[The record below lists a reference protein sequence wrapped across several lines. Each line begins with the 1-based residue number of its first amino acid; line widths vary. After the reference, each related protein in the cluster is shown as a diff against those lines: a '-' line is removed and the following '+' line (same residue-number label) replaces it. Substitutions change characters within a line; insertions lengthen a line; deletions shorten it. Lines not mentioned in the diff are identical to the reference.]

1 MKAVII
7 DDMPLA
13 IANLQQD
20 LEDNFPEIELIGT
33 ADGVVSGAKL
43 LKTLDPEILFL
54 DINMDDGDG
63 FDLLDLVQEKNFH
76 VIFTTAS
83 EDYAIRAF
91 QYSAADYLL
100 KPVDTELLGKAIAKI
115 KESNGIS
122 SDQVDIIKSNLSEND
137 AHRIAL
143 NTQNEIRV
151 LEFDEIQRCE
161 AMDNYT
167 RFFLSD
173 GSKILVTKTLKEFEK
188 TLPGTIFMRPHQS
201 HLVNK
206 TKIQSYIK
214 TEGGYLLL
222 KNGDRVPVSVRKKS
236 EVMDAL
242 LNK

>member
-1 MKAVII
+1 MTAVII

-13 IANLQQD
+13 IANLKQD
-20 LEDNFPEIELIGT
+20 LEDHFPDIEILGT
-33 ADGVVSGAKL
+33 AEGVVSGAKL
-43 LKTLDPEILFL
+43 LKDIKPDVLFL
-54 DINMDDGDG
+54 DINMGDGDG
-63 FDLLDLVQEKNFH
+63 FDLLDLVQEKGFQ

-83 EDYAIRAF
+83 EDYAIKAF

-100 KPVDTELLGKAIAKI
+100 KPVDADMLGKAIEKV
-115 KESNGIS
+115 KESNAIS
-122 SDQVDIIKSNLSEND
+122 SEQVDIIKSNLSEKSTTK
-137 AHRIAL
+137 IAL

-151 LEFDEIQRCE
+151 LSFDEIDRCE

-173 GSKILVTKTLKEFEK
+173 DSKILVTKTLKEYEK
-188 TLPGTIFMRPHQS
+188 LLPGNIFMRPHQS
-201 HLVNK
+201 HIVNK
-206 TKIQSYIK
+206 NKIQSYIK

-236 EVMDAL
+236 EVMDVL

>member
-1 MKAVII
+1 MTAVII

-13 IANLQQD
+13 IANLRQD
-20 LEDNFPEIELIGT
+20 LEDNFPDIEIIGT

-43 LKTLDPEILFL
+43 LKKLSPDILFL

-100 KPVDTELLGKAIAKI
+100 KPVEGDLLKKAIEKI
-115 KESNGIS
+115 KETTAIS
-122 SDQVDIIKSNLSEND
+122 SEQVDIIKSNLKAEQSD
-137 AHRIAL
+137 RIAL
-143 NTQNEIRV
+143 NTQSEIRV
-151 LEFDEIQRCE
+151 LDFDEIQRCE

-188 TLPGTIFMRPHQS
+188 TLPSSIFMRPHQS
-201 HLVNK
+201 HIVNK

-236 EVMDAL
+236 EVMEVL

>member
-1 MKAVII
+1 MTAVII

-13 IANLQQD
+13 IANLRQD
-20 LEDNFPEIELIGT
+20 LDDNFPDIEIIGT

-43 LKTLDPEILFL
+43 LKSLNPEVVFL
-54 DINMDDGDG
+54 DINMEDGDG
-63 FDLLDLVQEKNFH
+63 FDLLDLVQEKDFH

-100 KPVDTELLGKAIAKI
+100 KPVDTELLSKAIEKI
-115 KESNGIS
+115 KGEQAIS
-122 SDQVDIIKSNLSEND
+122 KEQVNIIKANLSEEETNK
-137 AHRIAL
+137 IAL
-143 NTQNEIRV
+143 NTQSEIRV
-151 LEFDEIQRCE
+151 LNFDEIIRCE

-167 RFFLSD
+167 RFFIND
-173 GSKILVTKTLKEFEK
+173 ESKILVTKTLKEFEK
-188 TLPGTIFMRPHQS
+188 TLPVRMFMRPHQS
-201 HLVNK
+201 HIVNK
-206 TKIQSYIK
+206 SKIQSYVK

-236 EVMDAL
+236 EVMDIL

>member
-1 MKAVII
+1 MTAIII

-13 IANLQQD
+13 IANLRQD
-20 LEDNFPEIELIGT
+20 LEDNFPEIEVIGT
-33 ADGVVSGAKL
+33 AEGVVSGAKL
-43 LKTLDPEILFL
+43 LNKTSPDILFL

-63 FDLLDLVQEKNFH
+63 FDLLDLVQEKNFQ

-100 KPVDTELLGKAIAKI
+100 KPVDVDLLGKAIEKLKGTTA
-115 KESNGIS
+115 IS
-122 SDQVDIIKSNLSEND
+122 SEQVDIIKSNLSEKQSEK
-137 AHRIAL
+137 IAL

-151 LEFDEIQRCE
+151 LNFDEINRCE

-167 RFFLSD
+167 RFFLAD
-173 GSKILVTKTLKEFEK
+173 DSKILVTKTLKEYEK
-188 TLPGTIFMRPHQS
+188 LLPSNIFMRPHQS
-201 HLVNK
+201 HIVNK
-206 TKIQSYIK
+206 NKIQSYIK

-236 EVMDAL
+236 EVMDVL